1 MPSQSIPIRELRAL
15 DTHRLIPT
23 AYAEPLI
30 FSELLNSDDEIEL
43 LYELESITN
52 QRLRSEE
59 NLSTAIGPDELV
71 FGVNHFRVINA
82 AFSYAAPLGGRF
94 NSPYRGAWYCSDTL
108 RTALSEVLHHKEIE
122 YQEIG
127 DEGKRTVNYKDFL
140 ADIAGELHILSRK
153 SHQKF
158 LVLESYVESQKLAPE
173 LFTNGAV
180 GIEYP
185 SSRNTDGTNY
195 VIFRPHSVSNVRA
208 DKNFTVTWNKGEP
221 QKYTVTEI

>member
-1 MPSQSIPIRELRAL
+1 MPVQSIPTKHIRAL

-30 FSELLNSDDEIEL
+30 FSELLDSDEEIGL

-52 QRLRSEE
+52 QRLRAEE
-59 NLSTAIGPDELV
+59 NLSMGIGSDELV
-71 FGVNHFRVINA
+71 FGINHFRVINA
-82 AFSYAAPLGGRF
+82 AFTYASPLGGRF
-94 NSPYRGAWYCSDTL
+94 NSPQRGAWYCSDTFK
-108 RTALSEVLHHKEIE
+108 TAISEVLHHKEIE

-127 DEGKRTVNYKDFL
+127 DEGTRTVNYKDFL

-158 LVLESYVESQKLAPE
+158 LVLESYVESQKLAAE

-180 GIEYP
+180 GIKYP
-185 SSRNTDGTNY
+185 SSRNTNGTNY

-208 DKNFTVTWNKGEP
+208 DKNFTVTWKKGEP